1 MKATRLP
8 AAIVPALTLVLGW
21 LATGGCNGKVND
33 SQPNLMTTVRVSLSS
48 SNDEGNLDA
57 VQDSI
62 GVSNN
67 GRFVSFTSRATNLVP
82 GDNNTVADVFLRDN
96 IARTLV
102 LVSVSL
108 TGGPANGASGSS
120 SLSGDGN
127 YVVFTSLATNLTSDV
142 VIPGKRQ
149 VYVRDIAAGVTTLV
163 SRATGATGL
172 IASDDCLNPKLSN
185 DGTCVVFDSLANNLD
200 GVAAGGDDNDAI
212 SDVWRRRW
220 IDGTSAF
227 PTDLVSFASGSTSP
241 GGTKG
246 NLGSSKPSVS
256 TDGRYV
262 AFESNA
268 SNLVA
273 AGSDGGPDLNAT
285 TDVFVRDMQA
295 FRTVRCSVELPGTL
309 FPNALV
315 GPSLSPAISLDGLL
329 VTFRSTSGLLSV
341 LAPEQNPNIYVRS
354 WFAVLPDLPFT
365 EVLSVHTSGAT
376 GGAGCEKPTIS
387 GDGSK
392 IAWQSP
398 SPALVNG
405 DSNGVLDV
413 FLRSRTVQATTRES
427 VQTFGGQ
434 LDGQSGT
441 PTYSPDGR
449 YIVFWSQA
457 TNGVDNDTNGAAD
470 IYMRGPPLK

>member
-1 MKATRLP
+1 MKASLFP
-8 AAIVPALTLVLGW
+8 AARFLALSLVVGW
-21 LATGGCNGKVND
+21 LSNACNGKVND

-48 SNDEGNLDA
+48 NNEEGNLDA
-57 VQDSI
+57 VQDQI
-62 GVSNN
+62 GVSNT
-67 GRFVSFTSRATNLVP
+67 GRFISFTSRASNLVA
-82 GDNNTVADVFLRDN
+82 GDNNNVSDVFLRDN
-96 IARTLV
+96 LNRTLT
-102 LVSVSL
+102 LVSISL
-108 TGGPANGASGSS
+108 TGGPANGASGQSAV
-120 SLSGDGN
+120 SGDGN
-127 YVVFTSLATNLTSDV
+127 YVVFASLATNLTNDV

-149 VYVRDIAAGVTTLV
+149 IYVRDVPNNVTTLV

-172 IASDDCLNPKLSN
+172 IASEDCNNPRISN
-185 DGTCVVFDSLANNLD
+185 DGTCVAFDSLASNLD
-200 GVAAGGDDNDAI
+200 GVAGGGDDNDAFI
-212 SDVWRRRW
+212 DVWRRRW

-246 NLGSSKPSVS
+246 NQLSTKPSIS
-256 TDGRYV
+256 ADGRYI
-262 AFESNA
+262 AFESGA

-273 AGSDGGPDLNAT
+273 AGADGGPDLNVT

-295 FRTVRCSVELPGTL
+295 ARTVRCSVELPGTL

-315 GPSLSPAISLDGLL
+315 GPALSPSISLDGLL

-354 WFAVLPDLPFT
+354 WFAVLPDVPFT

-376 GGAGCEKPTIS
+376 GGAGCERPTIS
-387 GDGSK
+387 GDGK
-392 IAWQSP
+392 RIAWQSP

-413 FLRSRTVQATTRES
+413 FLRDRTAQATSRES

-434 LDGQSGT
+434 LDGQSGA

-457 TNGVDNDTNGAAD
+457 TNGVDDDTNGAAD
-470 IYMRGPPLK
+470 IYMRGPPFK